1 MEGTTMAKPG
11 KRTRDI
17 QFRGVFKCN
26 KKFKSQIQT
35 NKTQRY
41 LGLYETQ
48 EDAAKSYD
56 LFAIGING
64 NHAVTNFSY
73 SQDYIAGVRKTLTSR
88 LPSDSSNLEVAHT
101 TVNPPVEVK
110 IDLNFEKIRHALIS
124 LQYEGTLTNNIGDM
138 TDPSNIANTLIELAA
153 NELKQ
158 FDFIKATNR
167 SFENEV
173 DWRDQLYHYVGK
185 VSYIPKKRQY
195 LLKGYWKTSFNLLT
209 QEEIYDFSEK
219 PDTQNSFEFFS
230 EEKRDTTTN
239 NIPMAQVV
247 SGHFEGHFNYFNGS
261 VIDTFRD
268 EFKIT
273 FHSLSNILSGN
284 SFNKNVPFDDI
295 FNPVYG
301 DGHCRHGGY
310 FIITGYYNS
319 LTNFIYLRRQY
330 VTNIANARSKMT
342 CNDVEKISRKIH
354 INNMASDIYGKSY
367 PSYCI
372 TTETENNID
381 NQNNTANS
389 VSIKKEKKER
399 NNVFPLS
406 SIDDTHVRV
415 DNNKIR
421 STTNAVQISNASE
434 FIENGVSN
442 STEKWINMNFNQATA
457 NDSQF
462 GDQQLIQTVILNPG
476 ESRTQWDI

>member
-1 MEGTTMAKPG
+1 MEATTMAKQG
-11 KRTRDI
+11 KRFRDI

-64 NHAVTNFSY
+64 NNAVTNFSY
-73 SQDYIAGVRKTLTSR
+73 SHEYIAGVRKTLTSR
-88 LPSDSSNLEVAHT
+88 LPSDSSNLDV
-101 TVNPPVEVK
+101 VNTAVIPPLEIK
-110 IDLNFEKIRHALIS
+110 IDLDFEKIRHALLA
-124 LQYEGTLTNNIGDM
+124 LQYKGALAGNVGNMAE
-138 TDPSNIANTLIELAA
+138 PSTIANTLIELASD
-153 NELKQ
+153 ELKQ

-167 SFENEV
+167 SFENEI

-230 EEKRDTTTN
+230 VEKKDTTITSV
-239 NIPMAQVV
+239 PMVQVI
-247 SGHFEGHFNYFNGS
+247 SGRFEGHFNYFNGS

-268 EFKIT
+268 EFNIT
-273 FHSLSNILSGN
+273 FQSLPNILLDDMA
-284 SFNKNVPFDDI
+284 NKNIQFNDL
-295 FNPVYG
+295 FNPIYG
-301 DGHCRHGGY
+301 DGHCRYGGY

-330 VTNIANARSKMT
+330 VTNVATARNKMA
-342 CNDVEKISRKIH
+342 CNDANKISRMIH
-354 INNMASDIYGKSY
+354 INNIALDVYGKSY
-367 PSYCI
+367 PSYRI
-372 TTETENNID
+372 TTETENNTD
-381 NQNNTANS
+381 NQNNTSNS
-389 VSIKKEKKER
+389 MSLKKEKKEKVTAVAQPTVDTTQVEKNKVR
-399 NNVFPLS
+399 N
-406 SIDDTHVRV
+406 
-415 DNNKIR
+415 
-421 STTNAVQISNASE
+421 TNTSVQISNTTE
-434 FIENGVSN
+434 FIENNASN
-442 STEKWINMNFNQATA
+442 STETWISHNLHQVGAT
-457 NDSQF
+457 DSQF
-462 GDQQLIQTVILNPG
+462 AEQQLIQTVILNPG